1 MSESLQQLI
10 RELHASPHLAVL
22 AVTGGGS
29 GAISQLLE
37 VPGASRTVL
46 EAIVPYASTSL
57 AEWLGSASD
66 QSCSGST
73 ARAMAMA
80 SWMRARELA
89 PDANP
94 HNLIGVG
101 ATASL
106 ASDRPK
112 RGEHRMHVA
121 TQTATQTTVSSLTLK
136 KDQRSRSAE
145 ESLTSQLV
153 LLSLAEASDLDIAAW
168 RGVFDGQLIENE
180 TIQQQCHVAEPGWT
194 ELLIGT
200 RTFTGCLLEGTP
212 QAIFSGAFNPP
223 HAGHRGIIRVAEQRL
238 NCQVAY
244 ELSITNVD
252 KPPLDFVEMRDR
264 LAVLQTEADNVAIV
278 LTVAPTFRQKAGLFP
293 GCTFVVGAD
302 TIQRVGD
309 PKYYTGTEGSF
320 DAAIQ
325 QIADRDCRFLVFG
338 REIDGQYCVLSDLTL
353 PPALRALCDEVSA
366 EDFREDV
373 SSTELRGQSTN

>member
-1 MSESLQQLI
+1 MSEPLQQLI
-10 RELHASPHLAVL
+10 RELHSSPHLAVL

-46 EAIVPYASTSL
+46 EAIVPYASNSL
-57 AEWLGSASD
+57 TQWLGSATE
-66 QSCSGST
+66 QSCSEST

-80 SWMRARELA
+80 SWIRARELA
-89 PDANP
+89 PNADP
-94 HNLIGVG
+94 FSLIGVG

-112 RGEHRMHVA
+112 RGEHRIHVA
-121 TQTATQTTVSSLTLK
+121 TQTATQTTVSSLILK
-136 KDQRSRSAE
+136 KDQRSRAAE
-145 ESLTSQLV
+145 ETLASLVV
-153 LLSLAEASDLDIAAW
+153 LLCVAEASDLDIATC
-168 RGVFDGQLIENE
+168 RGVVDGQLIENE
-180 TIQQQCHVAEPGWT
+180 IIKQQCHVAQPGWT
-194 ELLIGT
+194 ELLIGM
-200 RTFTGCLLEGTP
+200 RTYTGHHLEGTP
-212 QAIFSGAFNPP
+212 QAIFPGAFNPP
-223 HAGHRGIIRVAEQRL
+223 HKGHRGIIRVAEQRL

-252 KPPLDFVEMRDR
+252 KPPLDFVEIRDR
-264 LAVLQTEADNVAIV
+264 LTALQSGTTSNAIV
-278 LTVAPTFRQKAGLFP
+278 LTTAPTFRRKAELFP

-309 PKYYTGTEGSF
+309 PKYYTGAEGSF

-325 QIADRDCRFLVFG
+325 QIADRNCRFLVFG
-338 REIDGQYCVLSDLTL
+338 REIDGQFRVLSDLTL
-353 PPALRALCDEVSA
+353 PPALRALCEEVSA

-373 SSTELRGQSTN
+373 SSTELRGL